1 MILFNFFSFVTGAFD
16 YPKAI
21 FLACGHIYTRKW
33 HLSSFFLDIILC
45 KTYENE
51 GQIFQFLRSIG
62 H

>member
-1 MILFNFFSFVTGAFD
+1 MILFYFFCFVAGAFD
-16 YPKAI
+16 YPEAI

-33 HLSSFFLDIILC
+33 RLSSFFLDIILC

-51 GQIFQFLRSIG
+51 GQICQFLHSMD